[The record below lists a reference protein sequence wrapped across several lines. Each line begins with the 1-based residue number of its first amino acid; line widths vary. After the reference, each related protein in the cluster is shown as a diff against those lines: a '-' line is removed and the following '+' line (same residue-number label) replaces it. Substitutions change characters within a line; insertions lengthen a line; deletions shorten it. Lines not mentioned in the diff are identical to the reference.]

1 MPPEEVEPPYRGPFV
16 TIRPEGPAYTVGIEP
31 PMPSG
36 KVGPRS
42 FATKDVA
49 WGAARELWTANRLPL
64 RDFTVSETARAEIT
78 KKSSRTDSL

>member
-1 MPPEEVEPPYRGPFV
+1 MPPSDVEPPYRGPFV

-42 FATKDVA
+42 FATKDDA
-49 WGAARELWTANRLPL
+49 WGAARELWTANRLPQL
-64 RDFTVSETARAEIT
+64 DLTVAETARAHSE
-78 KKSSRTDSL
+78 K